1 MNIKLFK
8 KGDIA
13 VVAVILAVA
22 GIFALWQF
30 LSSEKLEAVV
40 TVDGEI
46 IETVDLSKNESRVI
60 IPDTDPEVEIAV
72 ENGKICFRSAECTD
86 KLCVSCGEL
95 YKKGDTAV
103 CLPSK
108 TVVTVIGSDV
118 DAVTY

>member
-13 VVAVILAVA
+13 VIAVVFAVA
-22 GIFALWQF
+22 GIFALWQL
-30 LSSEKLEAVV
+30 LSSEKLTAIV
-40 TVDGEI
+40 TVDGEV
-46 IETVDLSKNESRVI
+46 IETVDLSKKESRVI
-60 IPDTDPEVEIAV
+60 VPDTDPEVEIAV
-72 ENGKICFRSAECTD
+72 ENGKIYFKSAECTD
-86 KLCVSCGEL
+86 KLCVSCGKL
-95 YKKGDTAV
+95 DKKGDTAV

>member
-8 KGDIA
+8 KGDVAVIA
-13 VVAVILAVA
+13 VVLAVA

-30 LSSEKLEAVV
+30 FSSEKLTAVV
-40 TVDGEI
+40 MVDGEI
-46 IETVDLSKNESRVI
+46 IETVDLSKNENRVI

-72 ENGKICFRSAECTD
+72 ENGKIYFKSAECTD
-86 KLCVSCGEL
+86 KLCVSCGKL
-95 YKKGDTAV
+95 DKKGDTAV

-108 TVVTVIGSDV
+108 TVVTVTGSDV

>member
-13 VVAVILAVA
+13 VIAVVLAVA

-30 LSSEKLEAVV
+30 FSSEKLTAVI
-40 TVDGEI
+40 TVNGEI
-46 IETVDLSKNESRVI
+46 IETVDLSRNESRVI
-60 IPDTDPEVEIAV
+60 IPDTDPAVEIAV
-72 ENGKICFRSAECTD
+72 ENGKIRFKSAECTD

-95 YKKGDTAV
+95 YRKGDTAV
-103 CLPSK
+103 CLPSR
-108 TVVTVIGSDV
+108 TVVTVTGSDV

>member
-13 VVAVILAVA
+13 VVAVVLVIA
-22 GIFALWQF
+22 GIFFLWQF
-30 LSSEKLEAVV
+30 LSAEKLTAVV
-40 TVDGEI
+40 TVNGKT
-46 IETVDLSKNESRVI
+46 IETVDLSEKGKRKI
-60 IPDTDPEVEIAV
+60 IPDTDPAVEITV
-72 ENGKICFRSAECTD
+72 EDGKIFFSYAECAD

-95 YKKGDTAV
+95 CRKGDTAV

-108 TVVTVIGSDV
+108 TVISVIGSDV

>member
-13 VVAVILAVA
+13 VIAVIIAVA
-22 GIFALWQF
+22 GFFSLWQS
-30 LSSEKLEAVV
+30 LSDEKLTAVV

-46 IETVDLSKNESRVI
+46 VETVDLSKEENRI
-60 IPDTDPEVEIAV
+60 IRPETDPAVEIAV
-72 ENGKICFRSAECTD
+72 ENGKIYFKSAECTD
-86 KLCVSCGEL
+86 RLCVSCGKLE
-95 YKKGDTAV
+95 KKGDTAV